1 MRKLALIFGVL
12 SLLAAIANVGVI
24 LFNHAPMFHVP
35 LAAVLTFTGVMG
47 IVIGTARRS

>member
-12 SLLAAIANVGVI
+12 SLLAANVGVI